1 MNSAARRCWATRLG
15 YLRQVRS
22 GAFEALGVRLQ
33 EAAACRRVM
42 TRSTGCVHSVATAP
56 DAQPATKSAVFSAI
70 KRSSHAVAA
79 RRLEQGVENADA
91 TN

>member
-1 MNSAARRCWATRLG
+1 MATRLG

-33 EAAACRRVM
+33 EAPACRRVM

-70 KRSSHAVAA
+70 KPSRRAESSK
-79 RRLEQGVENADA
+79 GVQSADSRPL
-91 TN
+91 

>member
-1 MNSAARRCWATRLG
+1 M
-15 YLRQVRS
+15 
-22 GAFEALGVRLQ
+22 RLQ

-79 RRLEQGVENADA
+79 RRLEQGVKSANSH
-91 TN
+91 TF